1 MLDLIMKLLG
11 YENIKKITIPEG
23 YKIPRADKLRCKL
36 NFYKETGEFQD
47 QIIVN
52 KENVLLDGYITY
64 ILSKWA
70 DIKYTKVL
78 KIDANPELYNVMFRG
93 YRLKPREKREIRREE

>member
-11 YENIKKITIPEG
+11 YENIKKITISEG

-36 NFYKETGEFQD
+36 NFYKKTGKFQD
-47 QIIVN
+47 KIIVN

-70 DIKYTKVL
+70 DIKYVKIL
-78 KIDANPELYNVMFRG
+78 KIDTYPEVYKVMYRG
-93 YRLKPREKREIRREE
+93 YRLKSREKREIKSEE